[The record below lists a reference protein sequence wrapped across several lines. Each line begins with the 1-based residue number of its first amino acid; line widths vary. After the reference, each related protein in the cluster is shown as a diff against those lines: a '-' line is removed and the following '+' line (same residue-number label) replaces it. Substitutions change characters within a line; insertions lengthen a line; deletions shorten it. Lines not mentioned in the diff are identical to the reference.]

1 MSGALRAS
9 APGKLV
15 LLGEYA
21 VVDGAPAVVAAVDRR
36 AVVTATPAAT
46 EHWLVTAP
54 GLLDEP
60 AAFTLGP
67 AGDPRWRRPA
77 DAGRLPLLEGLLG
90 AWQRLAGPEARSL
103 PPLALELDT
112 RAFFDRRDG
121 APCKLGLGS
130 SAALTVALAAV
141 LGRAAGADPGPAWM
155 ERLVSLHRGLQGG
168 RGSGV
173 DVAASL
179 LGGVLEYAR
188 DPARG
193 TVTTAPLALPPGLGL
208 RCLWTGRPAST
219 AGFLERLEARR
230 AAAPERVGGALTIL
244 AAAARDGA
252 AAARAGD
259 AAGFA
264 AAVAASWAGFEA
276 LGAVLELPLL
286 SAEHRALKRLAED
299 CAVAYK
305 PSGAGGGDL
314 GIAVASDPSRLD
326 ELVGRARAAG
336 FGGPELALGA
346 AGLDGNGMV
355 AGPERVVRL

>member
-36 AVVTATPAAT
+36 ARVTATPAPGGS
-46 EHWLVTAP
+46 WSVTAP
-54 GLLDEP
+54 GLQDEP

-67 AGDPRWRRPA
+67 AGEPCWRRAA
-77 DAGRLPLLEGLLG
+77 DAGRLPLLEGLLS
-90 AWQRLAGPEARSL
+90 AWTGLAGSEAPRL

-112 RAFFDRRDG
+112 RAFFERCG
-121 APCKLGLGS
+121 AAPAKLGLGS

-141 LGRAAGADPGPAWM
+141 LARAAGAEPGPAWM
-155 ERLVSLHRGLQGG
+155 ERLVSMHRGLQGG

-188 DPARG
+188 DPASG
-193 TVTTAPLALPPGLGL
+193 AVTTAPLELPPGLGL

-230 AAAPERVGGALTIL
+230 AAAPERVGGALAIL
-244 AAAARDGA
+244 GAAARDGA

-259 AAGFA
+259 AAAFA

-286 SAEHRALKRLAED
+286 SAEHRALKRLAD
-299 CAVAYK
+299 GCGVAYK

-314 GIAVASDPSRLD
+314 GLAVAAQPERLD
-326 ELVGRARAAG
+326 ELVSRARAAG
-336 FGGPELALGA
+336 FTAPGLALGA
-346 AGLDGNGMV
+346 AGLDGNGMENAP
-355 AGPERVVRL
+355 AGVVPL

>member
-36 AVVTATPAAT
+36 AKVTATPT
-46 EHWLVTAP
+46 PDGLWSVTAP

-60 AAFTLGP
+60 AAFALGP
-67 AGDPRWRRPA
+67 AGEPRWQRPD

-90 AWQRLAGPEARSL
+90 VWMGLVGAEAQRL

-112 RAFFDRRDG
+112 RAFFERRDG
-121 APCKLGLGS
+121 APAKLGLGS

-141 LGRAAGADPGPAWM
+141 LGRVAGAEPGPAWL

-179 LGGVLEYAR
+179 LGGVLEYVR
-188 DPARG
+188 DPASG
-193 TVTTAPLALPPGLGL
+193 TVTTAPLELPPGLGL

-230 AAAPERVGGALTIL
+230 AAAPERVGGALAIL

-264 AAVAASWAGFEA
+264 AAVAASWAGFES
-276 LGAVLELPLL
+276 LGGALELPLL
-286 SAEHRALKRLAED
+286 SAEHRALERLADD
-299 CAVAYK
+299 CGVAYK

-326 ELVGRARAAG
+326 ELVRRARAAG
-336 FGGPELALGA
+336 FTAPGLALGA
-346 AGLDGNGMV
+346 AGLDGNGMET
-355 AGPERVVRL
+355 APARVVRL